1 MLSQVFNSFI
11 VEPMINALLMFYDLL
26 GNNYVLAIAVFT
38 VVIRLLTLPLNLRQQ
53 RSMQRT
59 QEMQPQIQ
67 AIQKKYKDN
76 PQKMQ
81 EEFRKIGYNP
91 TDSLVGCLP
100 LLIQMPI
107 LFGLYRAII
116 ITLGST
122 PQSLFELTGSVYS
135 FIDLTPLLPV
145 ANKFLCLPAFDN
157 LAILPGGCW
166 LNLGQPDPIYVLPVL
181 VFATMW
187 LQQKLLTPQTQ
198 PDKSKKKG
206 EDDNPAAAM
215 SKSMQTT
222 MPLMFG
228 FFSLSFPSGL
238 SIYFVLA
245 NVIGIGQG
253 YYTRY
258 LTNKEREQ
266 QAAEKKTSL
275 PRPSSADKAVAE
287 SAGAG
292 GGSTTSV
299 NKDKSSASG
308 KRSKSR
314 RKRKSGRR

>member
-1 MLSQVFNSFI
+1 MFNTFI

-38 VVIRLLTLPLNLRQQ
+38 IVIRLITLPLNLRQQ
-53 RSMQRT
+53 KSMQKT

-76 PQKMQ
+76 PARMQ
-81 EEFRKIGYNP
+81 EEFKKIGYNP
-91 TDSLVGCLP
+91 TESVMGCLP

-116 ITLGST
+116 VTLGST
-122 PQSLFELTGSVYS
+122 PQSLFELTQSVYP

-145 ANKFLCLPAFDN
+145 ANKFL
-157 LAILPGGCW
+157 W
-166 LNLGQPDPIYVLPVL
+166 LNLGQPDPFFVLPVL

-187 LQQKLLTPQTQ
+187 LQQKLMTPQTQ
-198 PDKSKKKG
+198 TDKNKKG
-206 EDDNPAAAM
+206 KDDNPAAAM

-245 NVIGIGQG
+245 NVIGIGPG
-253 YYTRY
+253 YYTRH
-258 LTNKEREQ
+258 LTKNEKEKS
-266 QAAEKKTSL
+266 QAKKSSL
-275 PRPSSADKAVAE
+275 PPPSSADKAIAE
-287 SAGAG
+287 TTGSKTVSKSGNSSG
-292 GGSTTSV
+292 KSSSKGST
-299 NKDKSSASG
+299 KK
-308 KRSKSR
+308 SKSR
-314 RKRKSGRR
+314 RRRKSARR

>member
-1 MLSQVFNSFI
+1 MFNTFI
-11 VEPMINALLMFYDLL
+11 VDPMINALLMFYDFL

-38 VVIRLLTLPLNLRQQ
+38 IVVRLITLPLNLRQQ
-53 RSMQRT
+53 KSMMQT

-76 PQKMQ
+76 PQRMQ
-81 EEFRKIGYNP
+81 EEFKKIGYNP
-91 TDSLVGCLP
+91 TDSIMGCLP

-116 ITLGST
+116 VTLGST
-122 PQSLFELTGSVYS
+122 PQSLFELTERAYP

-145 ANKFLCLPAFDN
+145 ANKFL
-157 LAILPGGCW
+157 W
-166 LNLGQPDPIYVLPVL
+166 LNLGQPDPLFILPVL

-187 LQQKLLTPQTQ
+187 LQQKLMTPPT
-198 PDKSKKKG
+198 DKNKKKG
-206 EDDNPAAAM
+206 KDDNPAAAM

-253 YYTRY
+253 YYTRHI
-258 LTNKEREQ
+258 TKKEKEKR
-266 QAAEKKTSL
+266 AAKKSSL
-275 PRPSSADKAVAE
+275 PPPSSADKAITE
-287 SAGAG
+287 STEPASSGNISG
-292 GGSTTSV
+292 KKEQSTTSS
-299 NKDKSSASG
+299 KK
-308 KRSKSR
+308 SKSK
-314 RKRKSGRR
+314 RKRKSARR

>member
-1 MLSQVFNSFI
+1 MSQVFNNFI

-38 VVIRLLTLPLNLRQQ
+38 IVVRLITLPLNIRQQ
-53 RSMQRT
+53 KSMQQT

-67 AIQKKYKDN
+67 SIQKKYKDN
-76 PQKMQ
+76 PQRMQ
-81 EEFRKIGYNP
+81 EEFKKIGYNP
-91 TDSLVGCLP
+91 TDSLMGCLP

-122 PQSLFELTGSVYS
+122 PQSLFELTQRVYP

-145 ANKFLCLPAFDN
+145 ANKFLCLPFMANISF
-157 LAILPGGCW
+157 IPGSCW
-166 LNLGQPDPIYVLPVL
+166 LNLGQPDPLFILPVL

-187 LQQKLLTPQTQ
+187 LQQKLLAPQTQ
-198 PDKSKKKG
+198 TDPKKKG
-206 EDDNPAAAM
+206 QKDDNPAAAM

-245 NVIGIGQG
+245 NIIGIGQG
-253 YYTRY
+253 YYTRQI
-258 LTNKEREQ
+258 TKKEKEKR
-266 QAAEKKTSL
+266 ALEKKSI
-275 PRPSSADKAVAE
+275 PAPSSADKAITE
-287 SAGAG
+287 SATTTNSSEAKAKST
-292 GGSTTSV
+292 GSS
-299 NKDKSSASG
+299 